1 MRLPACEG
9 WTRLVDE
16 PNDIY
21 ATNRSRIHGWLA
33 RMHGRV
39 RDKPPLFRR
48 YDNPCP
54 AQPLPRFFFYQS
66 SFDFVHV
73 PTIYSNWFSLLIHGR
88 IGYFPPILFDNGN
101 LWKIVNIVTR
111 IKKQSNY
118 FIANFYLLE
127 KVIQK
132 WLYQNLIKIS
142 E

>member
-1 MRLPACEG
+1 MDAPCR
-9 WTRLVDE
+9 WTKRYLCNE
-16 PNDIY
+16 PLAY
-21 ATNRSRIHGWLA
+21 SWLAGSHARSRSRQAAVVSSI
-33 RMHGRV
+33 RQSV
-39 RDKPPLFRR
+39 SCTTPSP
-48 YDNPCP
+48 
-54 AQPLPRFFFYQS
+54 FFFYQS

-111 IKKQSNY
+111 VKKQSNY

>member
-54 AQPLPRFFFYQS
+54 AQPLPRFFSINLPSIS
-66 SFDFVHV
+66 STFQR
-73 PTIYSNWFSLLIHGR
+73 S
-88 IGYFPPILFDNGN
+88 
-101 LWKIVNIVTR
+101 TR
-111 IKKQSNY
+111 IDSRC
-118 FIANFYLLE
+118 
-127 KVIQK
+127 
-132 WLYQNLIKIS
+132 
-142 E
+142 

>member
-21 ATNRSRIHGWLA
+21 AMNRSRIHGWLA

-39 RDKPPLFRR
+39 RDRPSLFRR

-54 AQPLPRFFFYQS
+54 AQPFPRFFFFLLS
-66 SFDFVHV
+66 IFLRFRSNDFEL
-73 PTIYSNWFSLLIHGR
+73 SNWLSFVNSRTDRLFSADRSSYLI
-88 IGYFPPILFDNGN
+88 ICEKL
-101 LWKIVNIVTR
+101 
-111 IKKQSNY
+111 KKWIQRRELRSKV
-118 FIANFYLLE
+118 IANFYLLE
-127 KVIQK
+127 IR
-132 WLYQNLIKIS
+132 KIS

>member
-39 RDKPPLFRR
+39 RDRPSLFRR

-54 AQPLPRFFFYQS
+54 AQHFPRFFFFFYQS
-66 SFDFVHV
+66 SFDFV
-73 PTIYSNWFSLLIHGR
+73 PTISNCRIDSRSLIHGR
-88 IGYFPPILFDNGN
+88 IGCFPPIDH
-101 LWKIVNIVTR
+101 
-111 IKKQSNY
+111 
-118 FIANFYLLE
+118 
-127 KVIQK
+127 
-132 WLYQNLIKIS
+132 LI
-142 E
+142 

>member
-39 RDKPPLFRR
+39 RDRPSLFRR

-54 AQPLPRFFFYQS
+54 AQPFPRFFLSIFLR
-66 SFDFVHV
+66 FR
-73 PTIYSNWFSLLIHGR
+73 PRSNDLLDCR
-88 IGYFPPILFDNGN
+88 IDSRCQLTDGSVVFHRSMILFDNG
-101 LWKIVNIVTR
+101 
-111 IKKQSNY
+111 
-118 FIANFYLLE
+118 YL
-127 KVIQK
+127 
-132 WLYQNLIKIS
+132 
-142 E
+142 

>member
-39 RDKPPLFRR
+39 RDRPSLFRR

-54 AQPLPRFFFYQS
+54 AQPFPRFFFFFFS
-66 SFDFVHV
+66 INLPSISFQRF
-73 PTIYSNWFSLLIHGR
+73 R
-88 IGYFPPILFDNGN
+88 IVELT
-101 LWKIVNIVTR
+101 LVR
-111 IKKQSNY
+111 
-118 FIANFYLLE
+118 
-127 KVIQK
+127 
-132 WLYQNLIKIS
+132 
-142 E
+142 